1 MLDGK
6 RNVVGIGFHPDRFRQ
21 LSGGMGKPKGRRR
34 RETEVMPGG
43 GAQILPR
50 VDAELALD
58 VVNANCRFGQ
68 RLSQMTVM

>member
-1 MLDGK
+1 M
-6 RNVVGIGFHPDRFRQ
+6 GIGFYPDRFRQ

-34 RETEVMPGG
+34 REAEVMPG

-58 VVNANCRFGQ
+58 AVNADCRFGQ